1 MQLTE
6 QSPSTTKTT
15 TVSPTLAQ
23 AHFDELTETVR
34 GEVYRR
40 GDHQFVIA
48 VCGLL
53 VVLIPPVPTQ
63 VSRAYKLIQWKRSE
77 QLQGRRTSP

>member
-6 QSPSTTKTT
+6 QSTKTIT
-15 TVSPTLAQ
+15 ALPTLAQ
-23 AHFDELTETVR
+23 THFDELTKTVR

-48 VCGLL
+48 DVCGLL
-53 VVLIPPVPTQ
+53 VVLISPVSTQ
-63 VSRAYKLIQWKRSE
+63 VSRAYKLIQRKRSE
-77 QLQGRRTSP
+77 

>member
-1 MQLTE
+1 MTA
-6 QSPSTTKTT
+6 
-15 TVSPTLAQ
+15 SPTLAQ
-23 AHFDELTETVR
+23 ALFDELTKTVR

-40 GDHQFVIA
+40 GDHQYVIA
-48 VCGLL
+48 GVCGLL
-53 VVLIPPVPTQ
+53 VVLISPVPTQ